1 MEWVPGTLF
10 LLSISLAKQTHTSV
24 MLKRYFPLFN
34 AGILLSTASSSVPLC
49 WGLSTYTTNT
59 FSEDAEDTGPQTT
72 L

>member
-10 LLSISLAKQTHTSV
+10 HLSISLAKQTHTSV
-24 MLKRYFPLFN
+24 ILKEYFPFFN
-34 AGILLSTASSSVPLC
+34 VGILLSTASSSVPLC
-49 WGLSTYTTNT
+49 WGLSIYTNNI